1 MLDNDDFTVLCL
13 SAFSR
18 IDFFLLYMHV
28 FIPVILLTTGKIVVS
43 LARAVEG
50 TANLGIT
57 YS

>member
-1 MLDNDDFTVLCL
+1 M
-13 SAFSR
+13 
-18 IDFFLLYMHV
+18 YV

-50 TANLGIT
+50 TANLSIT